1 MDVASGVLLLLLGSI
16 ITFLVFLIIV
26 YAEMPK
32 EVKNQDNENPILNF
46 WRTINK

>member
-1 MDVASGVLLLLLGSI
+1 MDVASGVLLLLIGTC

-32 EVKNQDNENPILNF
+32 EVKKQDSENPILNF
-46 WRTINK
+46 WRSISN